1 MSTILFN
8 KIPHRCSQ
16 RLSACFINSEDRIVN
31 AIGKLITAD
40 IYRSVFNGVICID
53 KPAPSR
59 IVIPAPQVIEPRLFI
74 IDISTIPER
83 LHRTES
89 AGEGTRL
96 ADRLAPSIVL
106 VFYYLAAVC
115 VNQRDDVALQVV
127 QVGVSSSLNKT
138 TVGLFCPS

>member
-1 MSTILFN
+1 MRQFEPDNPLSKTGTLASTLGTV
-8 KIPHRCSQ
+8 Q
-16 RLSACFINSEDRIVN
+16 
-31 AIGKLITAD
+31 
-40 IYRSVFNGVICID
+40 
-53 KPAPSR
+53 
-59 IVIPAPQVIEPRLFI
+59 PRLFI

-89 AGEGTRL
+89 AGKGTSL
-96 ADRLAPSIVL
+96 AQGVSPSIVL

-138 TVGLFCPS
+138 TAGLFCPS

>member
-1 MSTILFN
+1 MIN

-59 IVIPAPQVIEPRLFI
+59 IVIPAPQVIEPRLFS

-89 AGEGTRL
+89 AGKGTSL
-96 ADRLAPSIVL
+96 AQGGSTGIVL

-115 VNQRDDVALQVV
+115 VNQRNDVALESVCASARILQGR
-127 QVGVSSSLNKT
+127 QRKI
-138 TVGLFCPS
+138 